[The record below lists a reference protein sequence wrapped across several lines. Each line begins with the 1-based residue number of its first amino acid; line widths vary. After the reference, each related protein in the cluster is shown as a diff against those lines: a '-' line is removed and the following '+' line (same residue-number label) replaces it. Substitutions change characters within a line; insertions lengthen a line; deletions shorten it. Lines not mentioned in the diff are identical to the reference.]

1 MKSPPVTRAVFAALC
16 VALAPQARAQEGT
29 IDVKATPQK
38 AKPAAQLP
46 ADPALSELFDVHEAT
61 LPNGLRVRL
70 WPNDAVPTVSLHL
83 FYRVGSRNERPG
95 ITGISHLFEHMMF
108 NGSKKFGPGQFD
120 KTLES
125 AGGSSNAYT
134 STDLT
139 VYHEEFAAE
148 ALETVLDLESDRMR
162 SLAISDRM
170 LTSEREVVKE
180 ERRLRVDN
188 DVMGLLDEELQSLAF
203 KAHPYRWPVIGWMA
217 DIDNIRREDCEQY
230 FRTFYAPNN
239 AVLYL
244 SGAFEP
250 KRALALIKKYFGT
263 IKKGPPV
270 PGVVDAEPESLGAR
284 RAEVAHPAQ
293 APSLMVAW
301 RGPAASSEDALV
313 LDVIQFGVSVGE
325 GSRFIRDLVYG
336 RELALSVGVD
346 WSWRIDPGLFVTV
359 AQLKPDGKAPEV
371 EEAIQA
377 EFERIA
383 KDGLTERELQK
394 AKNNLRAQQLRELS
408 TNGGRAHALGTYEV
422 FLGGWREALKL
433 PARYAA
439 ITNDQVKAVARK
451 YLSRDRR
458 VTVTLKPLS
467 TEEGAE

>member
-1 MKSPPVTRAVFAALC
+1 MTFHPVTWVACAVLSAA
-16 VALAPQARAQEGT
+16 AASPARAEEGT
-29 IDVKATPQK
+29 PDVPTSSR
-38 AKPAAQLP
+38 KPAAAP
-46 ADPALSELFDVHEAT
+46 AVAPDPALSQLFDVQEST
-61 LPNGLRVRL
+61 LPNGMRVRL
-70 WPNDAVPTVSLHL
+70 WPNPAVPTVSLHL

-108 NGSKKFGPGQFD
+108 NGSKKFGPRMFD
-120 KTLES
+120 LTLES

-162 SLAISDRM
+162 ALALSDKM
-170 LTSEREVVKE
+170 LASEREVVKE

-230 FRTFYAPNN
+230 FRTYYAPNN

-250 KRALALIKKYFGT
+250 KKARALIKKYFGT

-270 PGVVDAEPESLGAR
+270 PGVVDAEPEPLGVR
-284 RAEVAHPAQ
+284 RAEVSHPAQ
-293 APSLMVAW
+293 APAVMVAH
-301 RGPAASSEDALV
+301 RGPAAAHADTLV
-313 LDVIQFGVSVGE
+313 LDVIQFAVSVGE
-325 GSRFIRDLVYG
+325 GSRFTRDLVYKK
-336 RELALSVGVD
+336 ELALSVGVD

-359 AQLKPDGKAPEV
+359 AQLKPGGVAAEV

-377 EFERIA
+377 EFEKIA
-383 KDGLTERELQK
+383 KDGISDKELQK

-408 TNGGRAHALGTYEV
+408 TNGGRAHALGTYET
-422 FLGGWREALKL
+422 FLGDWREALKL
-433 PARYAA
+433 PNRYAA
-439 ITNDQVKAVARK
+439 ITHEQVKAAAAK

-458 VTVTLKPLS
+458 VTVTLKPLP
-467 TEEGAE
+467 TEGAAE